1 MQYLVVVIAGL
12 SLLSIIPAKA
22 GETINEVGALACVT
36 DKWDEKQ
43 VEKGHKLVD
52 YAGRCIVIPD
62 DPAAEK
68 YTEDC
73 VGKYEYM
80 PDGSYKG
87 NGTCT
92 EKFKEAGDTLTDTWQ
107 EGSDLKENPYKFTG
121 GTGKYKGATGG
132 GTYTYEN
139 LTDTLAG
146 GKYKGMI
153 ILP

>member
-1 MQYLVVVIAGL
+1 
-12 SLLSIIPAKA
+12 
-22 GETINEVGALACVT
+22 
-36 DKWDEKQ
+36 
-43 VEKGHKLVD
+43 
-52 YAGRCIVIPD
+52 
-62 DPAAEK
+62 
-68 YTEDC
+68 
-73 VGKYEYM
+73 M